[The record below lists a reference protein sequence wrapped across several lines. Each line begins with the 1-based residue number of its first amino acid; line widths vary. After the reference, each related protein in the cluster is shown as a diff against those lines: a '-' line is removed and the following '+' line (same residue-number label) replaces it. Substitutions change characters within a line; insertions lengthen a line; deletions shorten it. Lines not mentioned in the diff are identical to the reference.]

1 MDARSFEQL
10 EIMPSPL
17 AEKRTDNL
25 PSKSVNYELTF
36 ERVPFLFAAIK
47 GTLVPLR
54 TLNASF
60 SHINVATVGIPKPR
74 TNWRF
79 PGSRKRRERI
89 KVSSTQCTIRQT
101 VDSLMPQL
109 VAM

>member
-60 SHINVATVGIPKPR
+60 SHINDRDCRYPKAPHQLALPR
-74 TNWRF
+74 
-79 PGSRKRRERI
+79 
-89 KVSSTQCTIRQT
+89 
-101 VDSLMPQL
+101 
-109 VAM
+109 